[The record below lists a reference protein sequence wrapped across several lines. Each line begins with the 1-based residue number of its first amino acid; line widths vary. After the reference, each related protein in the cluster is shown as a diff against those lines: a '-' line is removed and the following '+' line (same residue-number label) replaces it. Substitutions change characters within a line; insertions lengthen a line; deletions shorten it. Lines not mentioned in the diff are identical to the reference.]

1 MSHVALPLGR
11 ILDEI
16 PFWRKA
22 HPNSL
27 APRPCCMQ
35 HTLLRRPFCADP
47 RHHTVHRY
55 SGVTRHHG
63 DRKGVDY
70 QPMNKVSS
78 NGAKIYRVLDLV
90 MGKKTVLFLFS
101 LPSIQAIRTQGR
113 FVISRF
119 VSNFRLFVRIAGFA
133 SIVF

>member
-1 MSHVALPLGR
+1 M
-11 ILDEI
+11 
-16 PFWRKA
+16 
-22 HPNSL
+22 N
-27 APRPCCMQ
+27 
-35 HTLLRRPFCADP
+35 
-47 RHHTVHRY
+47 HHTVHRY

-70 QPMNKVSS
+70 QPMKKVS
-78 NGAKIYRVLDLV
+78 KIHRVLDLV
-90 MGKKTVLFLFS
+90 MGKNTVLFLFS

-119 VSNFRLFVRIAGFA
+119 RLFVRIAGFA

>member
-1 MSHVALPLGR
+1 MLPYHWEEFWMKFCFGERHTPTVWRLVPDVCKIHSFDVHFALTR
-11 ILDEI
+11 
-16 PFWRKA
+16 
-22 HPNSL
+22 
-27 APRPCCMQ
+27 
-35 HTLLRRPFCADP
+35 

-70 QPMNKVSS
+70 QPMKKVSS
-78 NGAKIYRVLDLV
+78 IYRVLDLV
-90 MGKKTVLFLFS
+90 MGKNTVLFLFS